1 MSYSHIYRMV
11 TLIIRVLKHINDM
24 CVVMGNAFGN
34 EVIAKGFAFGYKK
47 APTRDLHAS
56 NYIRL

>member
-1 MSYSHIYRMV
+1 MV